1 MLCKKNLIIWTQW
14 MQKVGLT
21 TKLYALKK
29 IINKLK
35 PMKEIKT
42 LVVKRFNFEVNDR
55 VKVSKNAPMY
65 GKNNFHPANMEGTLI
80 SIRQNGDS
88 PSNACPLYI
97 VWDNDQLSANALQD
111 IELVNSEGLK
121 NRFTYNL
128 EELFF
133 KDAVP
138 ETVDD
143 VLPLLYSEKYETAVE
158 TYYKND
164 FGTRLHCKKGK
175 LRSFDDIYY
184 LFKAYFPEET
194 HESVFKRMLLFKV
207 TSKQLKT
214 GELPL
219 QLSECSTIKR
229 IRYIPFGSSV
239 TSKRLWKDAME
250 SKQYESFMHWKD
262 LFKLINVNSSEEL
275 ESWYAKELLEPIVL
289 PLTKKA

>member
-14 MQKVGLT
+14 MRMVGLT

-42 LVVKRFNFEVNDR
+42 LVVKQFNFEVNDR

-65 GKNNFHPANMEGTLI
+65 GKNNFHPADIEGTII
-80 SIRQNGDS
+80 SIRYNADS
-88 PSNACPLYI
+88 ASADCPLYI
-97 VWDNDQLSANALQD
+97 VWDNDQFSANSLQD
-111 IELVNSEGLK
+111 IELVNKEAVEG
-121 NRFTYNL
+121 RFTYNL

-133 KDAVP
+133 KDAIP
-138 ETVDD
+138 QTVEN
-143 VLPLLYSEKYETAVE
+143 VLPLLYSSTYNAAVE
-158 TYYKND
+158 TYYKNS
-164 FGTRLHCKKGK
+164 FGSMLHCKKGK

-194 HESVFKRMLLFKV
+194 HESVFKRMLLYNVKLSQIKSNGL
-207 TSKQLKT
+207 T
-214 GELPL
+214 L

-229 IRYIPFGSSV
+229 IRYIPFGNSSSV
-239 TSKRLWKDAME
+239 KRIWNEARE
-250 SKQYESFMHWKD
+250 AKQYESFIHWSN
-262 LFKLINVNSSEEL
+262 LFKLINVKSPEDLNA
-275 ESWYAKELLEPIVL
+275 WYIKELSETVSI